1 MNILDE
7 SNEIR
12 NLYASIK
19 FKSPAT
25 YNNFAILRIS
35 VLDTE
40 LMDEYTTHVNNHNEK
55 LMSEKYPNS
64 GFDILFPERKYFNST
79 LLTKFVDFNIKL
91 EMLYCDVS
99 KDVVYNTAFNLHPRS
114 SISKTPLMLANH
126 TGIVDSGYRGSIIG
140 AFRNLDTEDGFDV
153 CKYSR
158 LLQICHPSLCPI
170 YVVIVNAEELSRT
183 ERDAGAFGSTGK

>member
-1 MNILDE
+1 
-7 SNEIR
+7 
-12 NLYASIK
+12 
-19 FKSPAT
+19 
-25 YNNFAILRIS
+25 
-35 VLDTE
+35 
-40 LMDEYTTHVNNHNEK
+40 
-55 LMSEKYPNS
+55 MSEKYPNS

-158 LLQICHPSLCPI
+158 LLQNCHPSLCPI